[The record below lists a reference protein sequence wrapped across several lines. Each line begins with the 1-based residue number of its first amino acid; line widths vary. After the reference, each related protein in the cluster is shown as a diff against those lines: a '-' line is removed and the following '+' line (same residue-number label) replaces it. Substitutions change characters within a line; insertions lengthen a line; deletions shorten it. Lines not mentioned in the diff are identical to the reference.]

1 MGYFVSG
8 GEVTARKVDRREG
21 EVVNVVWSSCVMWF
35 TLQPSFKNGVNPL
48 DPQRCGWHY
57 RVNPGL
63 VSGCGDYCNN
73 LTSYG
78 GDRTLF
84 PIKPL
89 ICRLLEI
96 PETWALPSPA

>member
-21 EVVNVVWSSCVMWF
+21 EVVNVVCSSCVMWF
-35 TLQPSFKNGVNPL
+35 TLQPPFKNGVNPL

-84 PIKPL
+84 TIKPL